1 MCRKHFSLGCWPCH
15 LHGQGVFPLLR
26 LLCQTYGI
34 TGSDNLQGSE
44 EGKRTNK
51 EKRVQRERSEEV
63 HLEKVE
69 QGSIR
74 EEKVEIGLLGWLGGG
89 YVLAPHTQAT
99 GSEPCRTGCLA
110 PWSPESSCR
119 GCCMKACIRWDPFP
133 GILTL
138 WESGGCDHALL
149 LLLIF
154 DSEVKRGH
162 WSHLSTCEM
171 IL

>member
-89 YVLAPHTQAT
+89 MCLLPTPKLLGQSHAGQAAL
-99 GSEPCRTGCLA
+99 P
-110 PWSPESSCR
+110 
-119 GCCMKACIRWDPFP
+119 P
-133 GILTL
+133 GAQRAAV
-138 WESGGCDHALL
+138 EA
-149 LLLIF
+149 
-154 DSEVKRGH
+154 VA
-162 WSHLSTCEM
+162 
-171 IL
+171 

>member
-1 MCRKHFSLGCWPCH
+1 M
-15 LHGQGVFPLLR
+15 LR

-89 YVLAPHTQAT
+89 VCACSPHPSYWVRAMQDRLPCPL
-99 GSEPCRTGCLA
+99 EPREQL
-110 PWSPESSCR
+110 
-119 GCCMKACIRWDPFP
+119 
-133 GILTL
+133 
-138 WESGGCDHALL
+138 
-149 LLLIF
+149 
-154 DSEVKRGH
+154 
-162 WSHLSTCEM
+162 
-171 IL
+171 